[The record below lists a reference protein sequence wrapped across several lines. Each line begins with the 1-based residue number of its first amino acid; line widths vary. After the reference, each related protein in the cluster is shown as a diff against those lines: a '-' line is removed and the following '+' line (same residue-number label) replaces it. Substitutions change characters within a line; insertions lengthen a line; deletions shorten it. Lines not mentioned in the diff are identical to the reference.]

1 MKTLSVKQPWATL
14 ICSGIKDVE
23 NRSWKPNEV
32 PGRILIHAGSTKISS
47 KTFEGIP
54 EEIFSNVF
62 NSECLGNLP
71 ELESLPTGAIIGYV
85 TVSGFE
91 DGKMETVWA
100 DGQGVIKWKLED
112 AWMFDE
118 PILNVKGNLNLWD
131 YDLDESN
138 LPPAHQVDLEFIDIN
153 DAEDEVFIPCDEES
167 FKQIGAGE
175 YNSVKLYLISDLID
189 LLCVSN
195 GGLDMKPFKT
205 VTLSYG
211 DRYMRF
217 ELTDESGIYDVPDP
231 DDETQPYIIQYHDGV
246 EGAWMTAEFVLG
258 KKLDEGELVSI
269 CGGLTINE
277 LE

>member
-1 MKTLSVKQPWATL
+1 MKTLSVKQPWASL

-23 NRSWKPNEV
+23 NRSWKPNNV
-32 PGRILIHAGSTKISS
+32 PGRVLIHAGSTKISS
-47 KTFEGIP
+47 ETFAGVP
-54 EEIFSNVF
+54 EERFSYVF
-62 NSECLGNLP
+62 NNECLGNLP
-71 ELESLPTGAIIGYV
+71 EFESLPTGAIIGYV

-91 DGKMETVWA
+91 EGEMESVWA
-100 DGQGVIKWKLED
+100 DGPGVIKWKLED

-118 PILNVKGNLNLWD
+118 PILNVKGKLNLWD
-131 YDLDESN
+131 YDLDENN
-138 LPPAHQVDLEFIDIN
+138 LPPAHQIDLECIDIN

-175 YNSVKLYLISDLID
+175 YNSVKLYLTSDLID
-189 LLCVSN
+189 LLCVAN
-195 GGLDMKPFKT
+195 GGLDMKPFKS

-217 ELTDESGIYDVPDP
+217 ELTDESGVYDVPDP
-231 DDETQPYIIQYHDGV
+231 DDETQSYVIQYHDGV

-277 LE
+277 L